1 MVRSS
6 LAVSCIMGTYDMRMD
21 NVYAKR
27 ISEEIGNSVGGVG
40 GVALPG
46 RDSALGTP
54 RAAT

>member
-1 MVRSS
+1 
-6 LAVSCIMGTYDMRMD
+6 MGTYDMRMD

-27 ISEEIGNSVGGVG
+27 FSEDIGNSVGGVG